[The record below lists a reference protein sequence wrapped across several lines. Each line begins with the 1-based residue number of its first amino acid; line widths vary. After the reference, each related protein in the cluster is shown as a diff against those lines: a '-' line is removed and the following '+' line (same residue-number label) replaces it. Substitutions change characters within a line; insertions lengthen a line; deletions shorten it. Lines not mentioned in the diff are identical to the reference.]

1 MKALLSVTDVLCMT
15 LKFYITSKSH
25 RLIHHD
31 TKREKKVPLL
41 SEHNT
46 LMESISV
53 TIDT

>member
-1 MKALLSVTDVLCMT
+1 MKALLSVTNVLCMT

-31 TKREKKVPLL
+31 TKREKVPLL

-46 LMESISV
+46 LMESI
-53 TIDT
+53 